1 MSSEYADSLAV
12 IAYHRRVTGDTL
24 SPTYVAVRE
33 SLYGI
38 TTSPSTVFDGISGIV
53 QTEDTSQN
61 YPIFKGW
68 IIQRR
73 NVAPNLE
80 LNLETTLTSS
90 SLNVKLN
97 IVSVDSIEEGNYCL
111 FFVLYEDSVYS
122 VQAGAPDS
130 TFFYVMRKMIPDAQ
144 GIPIDLVYPDSLTK
158 EVDFNLQSNWNENKL
173 GIVAF
178 VQNMDTKEVLQA
190 IINKRINY

>member
-1 MSSEYADSLAV
+1 LSSEYADSLAV